1 MTLWS
6 GRFQGKLDAAAWA
19 LNASLPFDQRLAL
32 QDIHGS
38 IAWTTALLKAKVLNQ
53 DEAKNIVDGL
63 EIIAAEFE
71 QGVFAFSEAD
81 EDIHTAVERRLG
93 ELIGQVAGK
102 LHTGRSRNDQV
113 ATDFRMWLLDMLPEL
128 DTHIRKLQVSLV
140 AQAESNLDTLMPGYT
155 HLQRAQPVTL
165 AHWLLS
171 HFWAFQRDRERLV
184 DLRKRTAVLPL
195 GSGALAGIAFP
206 IDREALAEELGFD
219 NISLNSIDAVSDRDF
234 AAEFLFCAAL
244 TGIHLSKLCEAVILF
259 STTEFGFFELADAFA
274 TGSSLMPQKKNP
286 DLFELGRGKA
296 GALVGLLTGLLTTLK
311 GLPSTYDKDLQEDKI
326 PVFQAADI
334 LQVVLPALTGAL
346 ATMTVKPE
354 RMRAAIDGSMLATD
368 LADLLVKKGIP
379 FREAHGVVGKLV
391 REAIEKGIDLE
402 QQVLEKKHT
411 LRLSEEEISQCFD
424 PLESIKRR
432 KVIGGTAPEAVKME
446 LAKAK
451 RITGYIGS
459 T

>member
-1 MTLWS
+1 
-6 GRFQGKLDAAAWA
+6 
-19 LNASLPFDQRLAL
+19 
-32 QDIHGS
+32 
-38 IAWTTALLKAKVLNQ
+38 
-53 DEAKNIVDGL
+53 
-63 EIIAAEFE
+63 
-71 QGVFAFSEAD
+71 
-81 EDIHTAVERRLG
+81 
-93 ELIGQVAGK
+93 
-102 LHTGRSRNDQV
+102 
-113 ATDFRMWLLDMLPEL
+113 MLPEL

-195 GSGALAGIAFP
+195 GSGALAGTAFP

-219 NISLNSIDAVSDRDF
+219 SISLNSIDAVSDRDF

-259 STTEFGFFELADAFA
+259 STTEFGFFELADTFA

-311 GLPSTYDKDLQEDKI
+311 GLPSTYDKDLQGDKV
-326 PVFQAADI
+326 PVFQAADT

-354 RMRAAIDGSMLATD
+354 RMRAAIDSSMLATD

-432 KVIGGTAPEAVKME
+432 KVIGGTAPEAVRME
-446 LAKAK
+446 LTKAK
-451 RITGYIGS
+451 RITGYIG
-459 T
+459 